1 MVQTTEWSECSRNC
15 GWGVRERVT
24 NNNEVA
30 KKTLKPK
37 KSAEFSGM
45 RDEERNETVPS
56 APLWCFSQSRNRES
70 LQNEAATA
78 QQNVS
83 WKGARY
89 GADPVRVLRL
99 QIGPEIQ
106 TEILRQLQE
115 RLLLQTE
122 QDGNHRRW
130 FHVNN
135 PSFIN
140 SRAFLDATRMERSRD
155 SRSKWTKSW
164 AASAQINAETVWLL
178 FSGKKLALE
187 FQF

>member
-1 MVQTTEWSECSRNC
+1 MFGAAHRKVPKISYNSETKCMVQTTEWSECSRDC

-30 KKTLKPK
+30 EKALESP
-37 KSAEFSGM
+37 KSAEFHSGM

-56 APLWCFSQSRNRES
+56 APLWCVSQSRNRGP
-70 LQNEAATA
+70 LQNEAETA

-89 GADPVRVLRL
+89 RADPVRILRL

-115 RLLLQTE
+115 RLLLQTK

-130 FHVNN
+130 FHVRLS
-135 PSFIN
+135 PV
-140 SRAFLDATRMERSRD
+140 
-155 SRSKWTKSW
+155 KS
-164 AASAQINAETVWLL
+164 I
-178 FSGKKLALE
+178 LE
-187 FQF
+187 YF